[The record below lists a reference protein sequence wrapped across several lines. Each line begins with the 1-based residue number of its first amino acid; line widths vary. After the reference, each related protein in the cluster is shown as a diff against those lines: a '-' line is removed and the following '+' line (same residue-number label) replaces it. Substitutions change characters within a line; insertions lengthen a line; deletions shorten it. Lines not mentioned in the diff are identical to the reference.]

1 MLKHND
7 CVLGFEK
14 VFNIVSFMTST
25 LHQKLFI
32 RLLIYTLGITDNVCV
47 NLEEAHAP

>member
-14 VFNIVSFMTST
+14 VFNIVCFMTST

-32 RLLIYTLGITDNVCV
+32 RLLIYTLGITDKVCV